1 MKDEPR
7 ISDEAVEAAT
17 GRRWDEWFRVLDEA
31 GAEEMDHKAIV
42 AWLDAEQD
50 LSAWW
55 RQMITVSYEQA
66 LGRRERHQRPEGFQ
80 ISRSRTIQVPLPR
93 LFRAWSD
100 DQLRENWLSEG
111 TFTVRKATEP
121 RSMRITWV
129 DGETHL
135 DVYFYERSTA
145 RSQVVVNHSRLPD
158 AAAAEQAK
166 RFWKDRLD
174 QLQTYLEDGAPA

>member
-17 GRRWDEWFRVLDEA
+17 GRDWDAWFRLLDAA
-31 GAEEMDHKAIV
+31 GAGEMEHSAIA
-42 AWLDAEQD
+42 AWLDSEHQV
-50 LSAWW
+50 STWW
-55 RQMITVSYEQA
+55 RQMITVGYEQA
-66 LGRRERHQRPEGFQ
+66 RGRRERRQRPEGFQ
-80 ISRSRTIQVPLPR
+80 IRRSRTVDVPLPR

-100 DQLRENWLSEG
+100 DRMRRNWLSE
-111 TFTVRKATEP
+111 TEMTVRKATEP

-135 DVYFYERSTA
+135 DVYFYERSNA

-158 AAAAEQAK
+158 SATAEQA
-166 RFWKDRLD
+166 RCFWQERLD
-174 QLQTYLEDGAPA
+174 ELQSYLEETATA